1 MTEQEIIAR
10 MDELGALAETRM
22 NQAPH
27 NPHLQYA
34 GILWMTQEEAT
45 EFLELRLMLPS
56 QGQQRKEAKLRIK
69 EKIEKRKAKK
79 MLDNIHTPV

>member
-1 MTEQEIIAR
+1 MTQQEIIAR
-10 MDELGALAETRM
+10 MDELGALAEARM

-56 QGQQRKEAKLRIK
+56 AGQQREEAKLRIK
-69 EKIEKRKAKK
+69 EKIEKRKVKK
-79 MLDNIHTPV
+79 MLDDLPTSL

>member
-1 MTEQEIIAR
+1 MTQQEIIAR
-10 MDELGALAETRM
+10 MDELGALAEARM

-34 GILWMTQEEAT
+34 GILWMAEEEAS

-56 QGQQRKEAKLRIK
+56 AGQQREEAKLRIK
-69 EKIEKRKAKK
+69 HKIEKRKAKK
-79 MLDNIHTPV
+79 MLDDLYVSL

>member
-10 MDELGALAETRM
+10 MDELGTLAEARM
-22 NQAPH
+22 DQAPH

-45 EFLELRLMLPS
+45 EFLSLRLMLPS
-56 QGQQRKEAKLRIK
+56 QGQQREEAKLRIK
-69 EKIEKRKAKK
+69 EKISKRKVKK
-79 MLDNIHTPV
+79 MLDFASTPL

>member
-1 MTEQEIIAR
+1 MTEQEIITR
-10 MDELGALAETRM
+10 MDELGAIAESRM

-27 NPHLQYA
+27 NPYLQYA

-56 QGQQRKEAKLRIK
+56 QGQQREEAKLRIK
-69 EKIEKRKAKK
+69 EKIDKRKAKK
-79 MLDNIHTPV
+79 VLDSVV

>member
-1 MTEQEIIAR
+1 MTEQEIITR
-10 MDELGALAETRM
+10 MDELGSLAESRM

-56 QGQQRKEAKLRIK
+56 AGQQREEAKLRIK

-79 MLDNIHTPV
+79 MLDEHAPSM

>member
-1 MTEQEIIAR
+1 MTQQEIIAR
-10 MDELGALAETRM
+10 MDELGALAERM

-45 EFLELRLMLPS
+45 EFLSLRLMLPS
-56 QGQQRKEAKLRIK
+56 QGKQREEAKLRIK
-69 EKIEKRKAKK
+69 EKIEKRKSKNE
-79 MLDNIHTPV
+79 LDSDNQ

>member
-1 MTEQEIIAR
+1 MTEQEIITR
-10 MDELGALAETRM
+10 MNGLGALAESRM

-34 GILWMTQEEAT
+34 GILWMTQEEAS

-56 QGQQRKEAKLRIK
+56 QGQQREEAKLRIR
-69 EKIEKRKAKK
+69 EKIEKRKPKK
-79 MLDNIHTPV
+79 MLDSMV

>member
-1 MTEQEIIAR
+1 MTEQEIITR
-10 MDELGALAETRM
+10 MDELGALAEARM
-22 NQAPH
+22 DQAPH

-45 EFLELRLMLPS
+45 EFLQLRLMLPS
-56 QGQQRKEAKLRIK
+56 AGQQREEAKLRIK

-79 MLDNIHTPV
+79 VLDEHSPSM

>member
-10 MDELGALAETRM
+10 MNELGALAESRM

-56 QGQQRKEAKLRIK
+56 AGQQREEAKLRIK
-69 EKIEKRKAKK
+69 HKIEKRKAKK
-79 MLDNIHTPV
+79 MLDDLSVSL

>member
-10 MDELGALAETRM
+10 MNELGALAESRM

-45 EFLELRLMLPS
+45 EFLELCLMLPS
-56 QGQQRKEAKLRIK
+56 AGQQREAARLRIR

-79 MLDNIHTPV
+79 MLDGLSISL

>member
-10 MDELGALAETRM
+10 MDELGALAESRI

-34 GILWMTQEEAT
+34 GILWMTQEEVS
-45 EFLELRLMLPS
+45 EMLELRLMLPS
-56 QGQQRKEAKLRIK
+56 AGQRREEAKLRIK
-69 EKIEKRKAKK
+69 EKIQKRKSKRA
-79 MLDNIHTPV
+79 LDSAN

>member
-1 MTEQEIIAR
+1 MTEHEIITR
-10 MDELGALAETRM
+10 MDELGALAEARM

-45 EFLELRLMLPS
+45 EFLSLRLMLPS
-56 QGQQRKEAKLRIK
+56 QGQQREEVKLRIK
-69 EKIEKRKAKK
+69 EKIEKRKVKK
-79 MLDNIHTPV
+79 MLDFASTPL

>member
-1 MTEQEIIAR
+1 
-10 MDELGALAETRM
+10 MDELGALAESRM

-45 EFLELRLMLPS
+45 EFLPLRLMLPS
-56 QGQQRKEAKLRIK
+56 QGQQREEAKLRIK
-69 EKIEKRKAKK
+69 EKTEERKAKNE
-79 MLDNIHTPV
+79 LDTSNQ

>member
-10 MDELGALAETRM
+10 MDELGALAESRM

-34 GILWMTQEEAT
+34 GILWMTQEEAS
-45 EFLELRLMLPS
+45 EFLSLRLMLPS
-56 QGQQRKEAKLRIK
+56 QGQQREEAKLRIK
-69 EKIEKRKAKK
+69 EKIEERKAENE
-79 MLDNIHTPV
+79 LDTSNQ

>member
-1 MTEQEIIAR
+1 MTQQEIIAR
-10 MDELGALAETRM
+10 MDELGALAEARM

-45 EFLELRLMLPS
+45 ELLSLRLMLPS
-56 QGQQRKEAKLRIK
+56 QGHQREEAKRRIK
-69 EKIEKRKAKK
+69 EKIEKRKARKVVDRMK
-79 MLDNIHTPV
+79 SIL